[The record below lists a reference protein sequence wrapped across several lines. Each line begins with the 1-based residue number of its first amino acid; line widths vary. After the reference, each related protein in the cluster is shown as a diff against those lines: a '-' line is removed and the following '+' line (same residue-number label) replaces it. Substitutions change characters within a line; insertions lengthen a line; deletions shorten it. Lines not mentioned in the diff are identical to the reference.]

1 MATPESKPELE
12 ERWLVRLRDARARLE
27 AARIHLK
34 DIEEQLQSGLFPP
47 PDGGFAYRAALRSE
61 TEALI
66 KYSHMVRTYTDLVVH
81 GKIPD
86 EPTGE

>member
-12 ERWLVRLRDARARLE
+12 KRWLVRLKDARARLE
-27 AARIHLK
+27 AASIHLK
-34 DIEEQLQSGLFPP
+34 DIEEKLQSGLFQP

-61 TEALI
+61 TQALI
-66 KYSHMVRTYTDLVVH
+66 KYSHMVRAYTDLVVH

-86 EPTGE
+86 EPTGK